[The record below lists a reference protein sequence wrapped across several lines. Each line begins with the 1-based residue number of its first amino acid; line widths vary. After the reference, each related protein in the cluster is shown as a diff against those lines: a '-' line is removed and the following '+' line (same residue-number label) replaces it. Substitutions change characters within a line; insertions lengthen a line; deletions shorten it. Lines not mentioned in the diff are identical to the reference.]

1 MIELMVGAIVLGV
14 IILTFK
20 VLFLILG
27 LLFSG
32 LGFFIRIA
40 FLGALGFL
48 FFPAVAAII
57 GGVLS
62 SGFIAIL
69 FAGAFLAV
77 IFGGSKRHYR
87 DRNRDEDRYYRS
99 GYSRSSR
106 EW

>member
-1 MIELMVGAIVLGV
+1 MIELIVGAIVLGV
-14 IILTFK
+14 VLLTFK

-32 LGFFIRIA
+32 LGIFIRIA

-48 FFPAVAAII
+48 FFPAILAII

-62 SGFIAIL
+62 SGFIAVL

-77 IFGGSKRHYR
+77 ILGGPKRHHR
-87 DRNRDEDRYYRS
+87 DREDYHYDRKGSYRRSRD
-99 GYSRSSR
+99 
-106 EW
+106 W